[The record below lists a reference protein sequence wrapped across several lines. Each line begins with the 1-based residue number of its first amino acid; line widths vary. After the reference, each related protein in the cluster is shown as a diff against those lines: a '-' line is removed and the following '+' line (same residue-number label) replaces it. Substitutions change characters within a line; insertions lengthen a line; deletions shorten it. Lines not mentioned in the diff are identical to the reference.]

1 MFWDEREVRTK
12 GLSHVSGCT
21 VSAGSLCGNI
31 VDYALQAAKHVS
43 AVLKYMVL
51 FVSYPTNARS
61 SGTNVRETGM
71 ISLQFERRS

>member
-12 GLSHVSGCT
+12 GLSYVSGCT

-43 AVLKYMVL
+43 AVFKYTVL